1 MLPRRYRLC
10 SNKDFRKTYARG
22 KSFVHPMLVL
32 YVRRRTGETNGAV
45 RVGFSI
51 SKKLGNAV
59 VRNRIKRQL
68 REAFQAS
75 EVKWSDPLDLIFVG
89 RGKLSKADF
98 ASINASLGELLSKAN
113 VKDTKLMDLF
123 PTDLDK

>member
-1 MLPRRYRLC
+1 
-10 SNKDFRKTYARG
+10 
-22 KSFVHPMLVL
+22 MLVL